1 MGSAPIHDIA
11 DGHNERIK
19 HLHWKLWYGVNEVLP
34 TINIRDKFMPE
45 ATIETEAVEMFC
57 AVVGNQ
63 SENFKAVRRSD
74 ATATMDIAIVTG
86 RQVSHS
92 ICSLFRNPL

>member
-34 TINIRDKFMPE
+34 TIDIRDKFMGPE
-45 ATIETEAVEMFC
+45 VTIETEIFC

-63 SENFKAVRRSD
+63 SERIKAVRRSD
-74 ATATMDIAIVTG
+74 ATATMDFAIVSG
-86 RQVSHS
+86 
-92 ICSLFRNPL
+92 